1 MMREFFVQE
10 LNATRTELLR
20 MGALAEKALSDAL
33 LGIVNSDLEA
43 AGRVK
48 ALEEAIDSSNRTIY
62 DRCLRFIN
70 LQAPVAS
77 DTRYITGILEA
88 IVNIE
93 RIGDYADDLA
103 DVAFALAGKPLPP
116 FIQDFAVM
124 GSHVQTMVRA
134 ALDTWATLDREQ
146 GLAVRDMDDLVDAD
160 YQRLFQSLS
169 ALVQQGAEDGDGSV
183 PLYLVLVCRY
193 LERIADHAVSA
204 AEQAAYAAPNTT
216 RPS

>member
-1 MMREFFVQE
+1 MREFFVQE

-93 RIGDYADDLA
+93 RIGDYAEDLA
-103 DVAFALAGKPLPP
+103 DVAFAIADKPRPP

-146 GLAVRDMDDLVDAD
+146 GLAVRAMDEVVDTD
-160 YQRLFQSLS
+160 YQKLFQSLS
-169 ALVQQGAEDGDGSV
+169 TLVQQGAGDGSV

-204 AEQAAYAAPNTT
+204 AEQAANAAPNAT
-216 RPS
+216 RSS

>member
-43 AGRVK
+43 AGRVR
-48 ALEEAIDSSNRTIY
+48 ALEEAINSSNRTIY

-93 RIGDYADDLA
+93 RIGDYAEDLA
-103 DVAFALAGKPLPP
+103 DVAFAIAGKPLPP

-146 GLAVRDMDDLVDAD
+146 GLAVRAMDDVVDTD
-160 YQRLFQSLS
+160 YQKLFQSLS
-169 ALVQQGAEDGDGSV
+169 TLVRQGAGDGSV

-204 AEQAAYAAPNTT
+204 AEQAAYAAPNA
-216 RPS
+216 RKPS

>member
-1 MMREFFVQE
+1 MTREFFVQE

-93 RIGDYADDLA
+93 RIGDYAEDLA
-103 DVAFALAGKPLPP
+103 DVAFAIAGKPLPP

-124 GSHVQTMVRA
+124 GNHTQTMVRA

-146 GLAVRDMDDLVDAD
+146 GLAVRAMDDAVDTD
-160 YQRLFQSLS
+160 YQKLFQSLS
-169 ALVQQGAEDGDGSV
+169 TLVQQGDGDGSV

-204 AEQAAYAAPNTT
+204 AEQAAYAAPNAT